1 MHGTEDSDLRLD
13 LERALARLT
22 PKQRRA
28 LQLWY
33 QGYTLE
39 EIAVQA
45 GVTKMAICYRIK
57 AAIATIRGRLL

>member
-1 MHGTEDSDLRLD
+1 MRETDDSDLRLD

-22 PKQRRA
+22 PKQRAA
-28 LQLWY
+28 LWLWC
-33 QGYTLE
+33 QGYTQE